1 MDETA
6 VKKLI
11 DDALA
16 AGLKTG
22 LNQFQEFFKK
32 ELAPIASRLDEFEA
46 VVTEPAPPAEKPET
60 SAANPET
67 AALLERIAKMERVEQ
82 DRQAELSRMKFDSTL
97 TNTLAKH
104 SPLHGDVV
112 KELLAARYSAQAV
125 EKNGEWYLPNGSKLA
140 EEVDSF
146 FKSDAGQHFIANP
159 SGQSLGTTTSS
170 KPAATQKSF
179 KELTSDEMLAEWS
192 LG

>member
-22 LNQFQEFFKK
+22 LKQFQEFFKK

-46 VVTEPAPPAEKPET
+46 VVTEPSPPAEKPEA

-82 DRQAELSRMKFDSTL
+82 DRQAELARMKFDSTL
-97 TNTLAKH
+97 TSTLAKH

-170 KPAATQKSF
+170 KPPTTQKSL
-179 KELTSDEMLAEWS
+179 KELTSDEMMAEWS
-192 LG
+192 I